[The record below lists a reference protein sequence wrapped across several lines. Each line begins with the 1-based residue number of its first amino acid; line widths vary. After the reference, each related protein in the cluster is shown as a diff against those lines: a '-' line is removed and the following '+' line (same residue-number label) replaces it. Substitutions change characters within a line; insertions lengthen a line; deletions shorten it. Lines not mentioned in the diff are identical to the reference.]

1 MAAAEEGVA
10 GEPPGGPDPADPADT
25 ADAAD
30 AGAPGGWDGI
40 MAGVRRAAPL
50 SVAAFGFA
58 VSFGVLAAAAGMP
71 APATLVMSLT
81 AFAGSAQFAAVAILG
96 AGGALTGAIVTAVL
110 LNGRYLAT
118 GASVAPVM
126 RGGPLRRLVEAQLVV
141 DESWAM
147 AHRGGGRFDRGILLG
162 AGLLLYV
169 AWNLGTLV
177 GALGGA
183 WLGDPERF
191 GLDAAFPALF
201 LALVAGQVSSRRA
214 LACALLGAGIALAL
228 TPFAPPGV
236 PIVAATAACLL
247 GWRR

>member
-1 MAAAEEGVA
+1 MAPAEEGVA
-10 GEPPGGPDPADPADT
+10 GEPPRRPEA
-25 ADAAD
+25 
-30 AGAPGGWDGI
+30 AGAAAGARAPDGWSGVA
-40 MAGVRRAAPL
+40 AGVRRAAPL

-58 VSFGVLAAAAGMP
+58 VSFGVLATAAGLP
-71 APATLVMSLT
+71 ALATLVMSLT
-81 AFAGSAQFAAVAILG
+81 TFAGSAQFAAVAILG
-96 AGGALTGAIVTAVL
+96 AGGAVTGAIVTAVL

-118 GASVAPVM
+118 GASVAPVI

-141 DESWAM
+141 DESWAF
-147 AHRGGGRFDRGILLG
+147 AHRGGGRFDRGILIG

-169 AWNLGTLV
+169 AWNLGTLL

-201 LALVAGQVSSRRA
+201 LALVAAQVSSRRA

-236 PIVAATAACLL
+236 PIIAATAACLL
-247 GWRR
+247 GWRK